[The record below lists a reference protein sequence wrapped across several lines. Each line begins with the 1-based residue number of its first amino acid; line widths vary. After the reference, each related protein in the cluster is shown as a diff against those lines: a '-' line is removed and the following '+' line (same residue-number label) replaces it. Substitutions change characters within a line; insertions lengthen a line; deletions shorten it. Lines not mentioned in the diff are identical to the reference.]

1 MSNLYLIRNTSL
13 NTLLEQLPI
22 DKETKLI
29 PVNKLTSETVLYWKC
44 LVKYL
49 QNESCTEELE
59 RILPELSTFCNYIS
73 DFLMTISMPQTETWV
88 NHMNKFILLQL
99 FEITTTYDLS
109 DEVGRKNLNDLIRN
123 TLMGNF
129 WTEKIIECIVAHLQY
144 VIPDVHT
151 RLDTLANIISEI
163 RLPLKEVMTQTQIS
177 EEQQHEINIKVS

>member
-1 MSNLYLIRNTSL
+1 MIRNTTL

-29 PVNKLTSETVLYWKC
+29 PMNKLTSETVLYWKC

-49 QNESCTEELE
+49 QNESSTEELE

-73 DFLMTISMPQTETWV
+73 DFLMTISIPQTETWV
-88 NHMNKFILLQL
+88 NHMHKFILLQL

-129 WTEKIIECIVAHLQY
+129 WTEKIIECVVAHLQY

-163 RLPLKEVMTQTQIS
+163 RLPLKEVMTQTQIT